1 MHTIHHP
8 LRQAVPSDA
17 AQRHAVRRLLR
28 PLLLAFLGLALLGG
42 CNQTVKQPPATREAD
57 AMRMDDPEKVVQQ
70 MTMHLSG
77 SQQSAADYQLRGQA
91 YFQLYQYDLAYKDFE
106 QVTQRNS
113 RSATAWFNLGT
124 AAYKLNKADRA
135 VEYFTQA
142 LSLDGSMLKAYNNRG
157 LAYLSLGQNEK
168 ALNDFNMAL
177 RLSENRN
184 FEGLF
189 NRAIA
194 YQRLK
199 DFDRALAD
207 YDKLLSLQVDFAPA
221 LANKAE
227 IYWTIKR
234 FPDARKALDA
244 AVKASPRD
252 PDLYY
257 NRAIILEQ
265 LNDVQGALQDYAQAL
280 YLKSN
285 FAEAYYNRGL
295 LLMRTNNPNK
305 GCEDLSV
312 ACMLGLCERYDES
325 KKLGLCN

>member
-1 MHTIHHP
+1 MG
-8 LRQAVPSDA
+8 LV
-17 AQRHAVRRLLR
+17 V
-28 PLLLAFLGLALLGG
+28 LALLGG
-42 CNQTVKQPPATREAD
+42 CNQAGKQPPATREAD
-57 AMRMDDPEKVVQQ
+57 SMRVDDPEKIVQQ
-70 MTMHLSG
+70 TTMHLSG

-124 AAYKLNKADRA
+124 AAFKLNKEDRA
-135 VEYFTQA
+135 VDYFTQA
-142 LSLDGSMLKAYNNRG
+142 ISLDGSMLKAYNNRG

-184 FEGLF
+184 FEALF

-194 YQRLK
+194 YQRTK

-207 YDKLLSLQVDFAPA
+207 YDKLLSMQMDFAPA

-234 FPDARKALDA
+234 FPEARKALDL
-244 AVKASPRD
+244 AVKSSPRD
-252 PDLYY
+252 PDLYF

-265 LNDVQGALQDYAQAL
+265 LNDVQGALQDYGQAL
-280 YLKSN
+280 SLKSN
-285 FAEAYYNRGL
+285 FAAAYYNRGL

-312 ACMLGLCERYDES
+312 ACMLGLCERYDET